1 MTAKMNVRRLA
12 DWCAAASASI
22 AAKSGFG
29 GKRDTITSSQKPLR
43 RMARWRALTAVDPAS
58 AGVSG

>member
-12 DWCAAASASI
+12 DWCAAASASM

-29 GKRDTITSSQKPLR
+29 GKRDTTTSSQKSLR
-43 RMARWRALTAVDPAS
+43 RMARWRASTPVNPAS
-58 AGVSG
+58 AGVCG